1 MKKVI
6 VVSGAGKGIGK
17 AIAKKF
23 GHGGFDVAVC
33 ARTKSDLE
41 ELKSEIESFGK
52 SASKVLIHV
61 CDVTRKEELKAFAE
75 EVLAQFNRVDI
86 LVNNAGTFIPGR
98 VYDEPDGTLEKLIET
113 NLYSAYHLS
122 RFLVPGMIENES
134 GQIFNVCSVAGIK
147 SYQNGGSYSIS
158 KFAMVGFSKALR
170 EELKPY
176 NIKVTSLIP
185 GATFTDSWAESGLPE
200 SRFMK
205 VEDIA
210 QTVWDISHLSDNT
223 VVEEVVLRPVEGD
236 I

>member
-1 MKKVI
+1 MNKVI

-17 AIAKKF
+17 AIAERF
-23 GHGGFDVAVC
+23 GVGGFDVAIC

-41 ELKSEIESFGK
+41 VVKNEIEKAKK
-52 SASKVLIHV
+52 STAKVFAYV
-61 CDVTRKEELKAFAE
+61 CDVSKKEELKTFAE
-75 EVLAQFNRVDI
+75 KVLAEFDRVDV

-98 VYDEPDGTLEKLIET
+98 VFDEPEGTLEKLIET

-122 RFLVPGMIENES
+122 RFLLPSMIDKES
-134 GQIFNVCSVAGIK
+134 GQIFNVCSVAGIQ
-147 SYQNGGSYSIS
+147 SYPNGGSYSIS
-158 KFAMVGFSKALR
+158 KFAMIGLSKALR

-185 GATFTDSWAESGLPE
+185 GATFTDSWANSGLPE

-210 QTVWDISHLSDNT
+210 KTVWDIHHLSDNT
-223 VVEEVVLRPVEGD
+223 VVEEIILRPIEGD